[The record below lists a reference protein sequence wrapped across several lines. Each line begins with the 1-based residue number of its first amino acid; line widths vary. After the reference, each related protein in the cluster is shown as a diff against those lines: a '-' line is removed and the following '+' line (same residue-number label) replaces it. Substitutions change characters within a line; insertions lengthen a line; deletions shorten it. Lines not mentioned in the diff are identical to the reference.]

1 MAKRAVAKKRP
12 LEPAKNVVREISA
25 GGIVDR
31 IRDGIA
37 EVALIRV
44 RDRWCLP
51 KGQVEKGEAVTDTA
65 AREVREETGLHAKI
79 ETKLDDISYW
89 FTLKEKGKE
98 PKRVF
103 KRVYFYLLSYLEGDV
118 GGHDAEVDEA
128 AWFPGAAAV
137 EKLAYPSEKKVL
149 SKALALLDQRVG
161 M

>member
-12 LEPAKNVVREISA
+12 VEPARNVLREISA
-25 GGIVDR
+25 GGIVHR
-31 IRDGIA
+31 IQDGVT

-51 KGQVEKGEAVTDTA
+51 KGQVEKGEAVADTA
-65 AREVREETGLHAKI
+65 AREVREETGLQAKI
-79 ETKLDDISYW
+79 EAKLDDISYW

-103 KRVYFYLLSYLEGDV
+103 KRVYFYLLGYLEGDV
-118 GGHDAEVDEA
+118 GAHDAEVDEA
-128 AWFPGAAAV
+128 AWFPGAEAL
-137 EKLAYPSEKKVL
+137 EKLAYPSEKKIL
-149 SKALALLDQRVG
+149 SKALALLEQRVG

>member
-1 MAKRAVAKKRP
+1 MAKRAVAKKRAV
-12 LEPAKNVVREISA
+12 EPAKNIVREISA
-25 GGIVDR
+25 GGIVHR
-31 IRDGIA
+31 IRDGIT

-51 KGQVEKGEAVTDTA
+51 KGQVEKGEAVADTA
-65 AREVREETGLHAKI
+65 AREVREETGLRGQI

-118 GGHDAEVDEA
+118 SGHDAEVDEA
-128 AWFPGAAAV
+128 AWLPAAEAL
-137 EKLAYPSEKKVL
+137 EKLAYASEKKIL
-149 SKALALLDQRVG
+149 QKALALLEQRVG